1 LAFSGAGRLLIKKEP
16 TGLGDGRTATQT
28 PAEHPILIRT
38 SVESGWRPFP
48 GISILVK
55 RLPFAKPAPIRGVH
69 LQKADRRSAYRG
81 APDNKDSVAL
91 EVLIP
96 LVLPRMKEPDER
108 AAFRVKSAQVR
119 SLVRIA
125 VVAGE
130 SEVSAVVSSA
140 MLASDDVL
148 DVIGEEWLR
157 VLRQA
162 AVFAAITGPFADSL
176 PELLVHQ
183 AA

>member
-1 LAFSGAGRLLIKKEP
+1 MQSSSEFLS
-16 TGLGDGRTATQT
+16 
-28 PAEHPILIRT
+28 
-38 SVESGWRPFP
+38 
-48 GISILVK
+48 
-55 RLPFAKPAPIRGVH
+55 
-69 LQKADRRSAYRG
+69 RRSVVGSAVVQRQKRKTG
-81 APDNKDSVAL
+81 RIFGFFWSGK
-91 EVLIP
+91 
-96 LVLPRMKEPDER
+96 PRMKEPDER

-148 DVIGEEWLR
+148 NVIGEEWLS

-162 AVFAAITGPFADSL
+162 AVSATITGSFTDSL
-176 PELLVHQ
+176 PEPLVHQ

>member
-1 LAFSGAGRLLIKKEP
+1 MLLIKKEP
-16 TGLGDGRTATQT
+16 TVLGDGRTATQT
-28 PAEHPILIRT
+28 PAEDPILIRT
-38 SVESGWRPFP
+38 LVAAGDLSPVFP
-48 GISILVK
+48 LVK

-162 AVFAAITGPFADSL
+162 AVFAAITGSFTDSL
-176 PELLVHQ
+176 PEPLVHQ